1 MSFFHTRQWDLG
13 VTYDVV
19 LHWLSHIHVSPSCP
33 HALGWI
39 PREIALGKQA
49 QRRIPKEYLAQVRLN
64 TPHKN
69 AGHILQGW
77 DRRGQI
83 SKPHSVAYTRM
94 AGIYVR

>member
-1 MSFFHTRQWDLG
+1 

-49 QRRIPKEYLAQVRLN
+49 QRRIPKEYLAQVRL
-64 TPHKN
+64 TLQ
-69 AGHILQGW
+69 HIETW
-77 DRRGQI
+77 
-83 SKPHSVAYTRM
+83 VT
-94 AGIYVR
+94 